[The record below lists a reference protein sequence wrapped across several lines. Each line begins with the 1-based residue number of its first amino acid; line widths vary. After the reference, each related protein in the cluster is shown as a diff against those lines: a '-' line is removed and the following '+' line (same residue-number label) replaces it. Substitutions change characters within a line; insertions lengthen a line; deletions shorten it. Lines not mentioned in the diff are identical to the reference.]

1 MIFIMIRLVT
11 IFCVILTVQCQLKLE
26 ISSEDI
32 IKPGE
37 DDSSRDISSLEDDIR
52 EMSSLEQ
59 DFVRRRRRKMLTS
72 TVSPSLKSDPK
83 EPRLKVKVVQKRIIS

>member
-37 DDSSRDISSLEDDIR
+37 DDSSRAISSLEDDIR

-72 TVSPSLKSDPK
+72 TVSPSLKLDPK
-83 EPRLKVKVVQKRIIS
+83 EPRLKVKVIQKRIIS